1 MLGLTATTVL
11 ALWAGSA
18 LAQTPIRVASFNIR
32 YDNTDISIAD
42 TELYWSGLTCA
53 SDPYQCRVFGVL
65 SELVN
70 VTSAGDSFVGMQ
82 EVLDNQLNDIMDAM
96 KQTGAWEHI
105 GVARDDGKS
114 DGEYN
119 PIIYK
124 TDVFELVHEETKWL
138 SETPDTPSKSWDSG
152 SNRIVT
158 VGVFKHIATGRLMI
172 MANTHLDN
180 AVAEARTNQI
190 GVAVD
195 IIKAV
200 DAAYGPNL
208 PTFLTGDFNSGDS
221 DPAYTTLVAENYL
234 QDLYAKASPEQ
245 RSQRFYTYT
254 GFAGEYSSRIDYIW
268 FGPQSG
274 PAGGP
279 ITIKQYAVEDNVWG
293 TGRMSDHR
301 CVVGDVTLG

>member
-1 MLGLTATTVL
+1 
-11 ALWAGSA
+11 
-18 LAQTPIRVASFNIR
+18 
-32 YDNTDISIAD
+32 
-42 TELYWSGLTCA
+42 
-53 SDPYQCRVFGVL
+53 
-65 SELVN
+65 
-70 VTSAGDSFVGMQ
+70 MQ
-82 EVLDNQLNDIMDAM
+82 EVLDSQLGDIMDAM

-138 SETPDTPSKSWDSG
+138 SETPDTPSKSWNSG

-208 PTFLTGDFNSGDS
+208 PTFLTGDFNSGDT
-221 DPAYTTLVAENYL
+221 DPAYKALVAENYL
-234 QDLYAKASPEQ
+234 QDLYATASPEQ
-245 RSQRFYTYT
+245 RSERFYTYT

-268 FGPQSG
+268 FGPSVRARTRDYILC
-274 PAGGP
+274 PLDLFVL
-279 ITIKQYAVEDNVWG
+279 TNK
-293 TGRMSDHR
+293 
-301 CVVGDVTLG
+301 